1 MTLNISKIKNSLSVI
16 IQSRREGQRL
26 RSLTRK
32 IPKPVIKIKNK
43 SMTEPIINHFLNTKL
58 KKLQFQ
64 QVIKIKKLRNSL

>member
-58 KKLQFQ
+58 KKLQLQ